1 MANRNRMQM
10 STDLFAKLVA
20 TVEDSPD
27 RALSN
32 GDAPRWIK
40 KKSDEDAIL
49 MSQADVMETCLV
61 TRHLKA
67 FLLQHE
73 GRRFLGVS
81 GLEPDD
87 GLPDGFEALELTP
100 GFFALAVSELS
111 LVPKASPIEIFD
123 TIESS
128 FKGEEG
134 YEGHELE
141 DIAKLF
147 PDVST
152 FKLNEDAESS
162 GSIWRSMGVLL
173 SAFYR
178 QGPIELSDEALNS
191 LQELYEAG
199 SSHVPFRNIVQG
211 HIAITW
217 SGFFLELYRAI
228 EQLYSVPKLTN
239 LTGQWASPKP
249 FYELAE
255 LLESQLGWRPK
266 EEDALRELI
275 ESCGAPLLE
284 MLANELCP
292 DAENKAQAVAK
303 AIYRQRNSLVHF
315 RPAVTEE
322 DYSTQQWNNRISLMI
337 KLVSELYQRHG
348 ENYMFPRGQQSHN
361 T

>member
-1 MANRNRMQM
+1 M
-10 STDLFAKLVA
+10 SSDLFAKLVDA
-20 TVEDSPD
+20 VEASPD

-32 GDAPRWIK
+32 SDAPRWIK
-40 KKSDEDAIL
+40 KLSEEDAVL
-49 MSQADVMETCLV
+49 MSQADVMEACLV
-61 TRHLKA
+61 TRHLRA
-67 FLLQHE
+67 FLLQHK
-73 GRRFLGVS
+73 GRRFLSVS
-81 GLEPDD
+81 GLAADD
-87 GLPDGFEALELTP
+87 DLPEGFEALELTP
-100 GFFALAVSELS
+100 GFLALAVSELN
-111 LVPKASPIEIFD
+111 LVPKASPIEVFD

-128 FKGEEG
+128 FKGEDG

-141 DIAKLF
+141 DVAKLF
-147 PDVST
+147 PDVSI
-152 FKLNEDAESS
+152 FKLNEDSDSS

-173 SAFYR
+173 SVFYG

-191 LQELYEAG
+191 LKELYESG

-211 HIAITW
+211 HLAMTW

-239 LTGQWASPKP
+239 LTDQWASPKP

-255 LLESQLGWRPK
+255 LLENQLGWRPK

-275 ESCGAPLLE
+275 ESCGASLLD

-292 DAENKAQAVAK
+292 NAENKAQAVAK

-315 RPAVTEE
+315 RPAMPEQ

-337 KLVSELYQRHG
+337 KLVSELYERHG
-348 ENYMFPRGQQSHN
+348 ENYMLIRAQ
-361 T
+361 